1 MAFLSARRLRRSSVE
16 VSTSQE
22 DLLSVLQWKEDSASE
37 SLGKG
42 LIMVYPNPL
51 L

>member
-16 VSTSQE
+16 VSTGQE
-22 DLLSVLQWKEDSASE
+22 DLLSVLQWKKESASE
-37 SLGKG
+37 ILGKG

-51 L
+51 P